1 MARVL
6 VTGSNRGIG
15 LEFTRQLLAR
25 GDDVLAACRA
35 PEHAQALRELAD
47 AHPERL
53 AITAVE
59 MADEASIAALAAA
72 ASARFSGL
80 DLLINNA
87 GMNVRGERWGT
98 VRGPDMLATLRTNAV
113 GTFLLT
119 QALAPSLGKGERP
132 LVANISSQVGSIAR
146 TAGFHSPSYA
156 ISKAA
161 LNMASMLL
169 ARGMAATGVCVVA
182 LHPGWVQTAMG
193 GPHAPLPVAESVTHL
208 LHTIAGLTLADSGRF
223 LDHDGTPM
231 PW

>member
-35 PEHAQALRELAD
+35 PEQAQALHELAH
-47 AHPERL
+47 AHPQRL
-53 AITAVE
+53 TITAVE

-72 ASARFSGL
+72 ADAHFSGL

-87 GMNVRGERWGT
+87 GMNVRGERMGT
-98 VRGPDMLATLRTNAV
+98 VRGQDLQATLRTNAV

-119 QALAPSLGKGERP
+119 QALAPLLGKGERP

-146 TAGFHSPSYA
+146 TSGFHSPSYA

-161 LNMASMLL
+161 LNMASVLL
-169 ARGMAATGVCVVA
+169 ARGMAAAGVSVAA

-193 GPHAPLPVAESVTHL
+193 GPHAPLPVAESVAHL
-208 LHTIAGLTLADSGRF
+208 LRTIAGLTLADSGRF